1 MAGLDWIDYQSAMD
15 SWTKAVPDELR
26 RAFYMRIYKW
36 VVAFATWRSIDH
48 TAVAV
53 ATTSAKS
60 ASKAKDASS
69 AAAAATG
76 ATLTSTIITSSSS
89 SNRAVVSPPS
99 SRHTG
104 RSDKL
109 SIGPSPSSSLH
120 PHHHHSPSPGAAYT
134 TRQARSQVV
143 AHEALKKGK
152 KVSTMCYSVVQCIAE
167 FI

>member
-1 MAGLDWIDYQSAMD
+1 MD

-48 TAVAV
+48 AVAAV
-53 ATTSAKS
+53 TTPAKS
-60 ASKAKDASS
+60 ASKTKDAS
-69 AAAAATG
+69 ATG
-76 ATLTSTIITSSSS
+76 DHHATFTSTIITSSNST

-109 SIGPSPSSSLH
+109 SIGHGPQQ
-120 PHHHHSPSPGAAYT
+120 HHHHGPGHSSSSHHPSPLPSSAYT
-134 TRQARSQVV
+134 TRQARSKVV

-152 KVSTMCYSVVQCIAE
+152 KVRTMHCCSPVRTMYCCSPVHS
-167 FI
+167 